1 MDVHAETTHSK
12 ERTMKPVA
20 VTEAQF
26 PREVLLSDEPV
37 AVDFF
42 AEWCGPCKALAPMLE
57 KLSDQYA
64 GRVKVVKVDIDQEP
78 GLATRFGIRGVP
90 TMIFFRNGK
99 AVDQVVGLLPPAS
112 LAAKFEGLATAVPA

>member
-1 MDVHAETTHSK
+1 
-12 ERTMKPVA
+12 MKPVA
-20 VTEAQF
+20 VSESRF
-26 PREVLLSDEPV
+26 PQEVLLSDEPV

-78 GLATRFGIRGVP
+78 GLAARFGVRGVP
-90 TMIFFRNGK
+90 TMFFFRDGK
-99 AVDQVVGLLPPAS
+99 VVDQVVGLPPPAS
-112 LAAKFEGLATAVPA
+112 LAAKFEGLATKIAA

>member
-1 MDVHAETTHSK
+1 
-12 ERTMKPVA
+12 MKPIA
-20 VTEAQF
+20 ISESRF
-26 PREVLLSDEPV
+26 PQEVLLSNEPV

-57 KLSDQYA
+57 KLSDQYV

-90 TMIFFRNGK
+90 TMIFFRDGK
-99 AVDQVVGLLPPAS
+99 AVDQVVGLLPPAG
-112 LAAKFEGLATAVPA
+112 LAAKFEGLATKIAA